1 MFMNRSSLQNRVSK
15 LTPKKFYEIDPWFKK
30 CPYNVGI
37 KILQVTSQGWFSQ
50 ELNIFLS
57 DYFSVRFF
65 SYKRPLKG
73 LPTNK

>member
-1 MFMNRSSLQNRVSK
+1 MTCFMKRSSLQNRVSK
-15 LTPKKFYEIDPWFKK
+15 LTLKKFYEIDPWLKK

-37 KILQVTSQGWFSQ
+37 KILQVTSQGWYSQ
-50 ELNIFLS
+50 ELNII
-57 DYFSVRFF
+57 SVLVFF